1 MPKPPFVRIAD
12 DLAARIDSGE
22 LRPGDRVPSTREI
35 TQTWGV
41 AMATA
46 TKALARLRE
55 RGLVHPEPGRG
66 TLVTPRTPRESGLS
80 AQRVARPST
89 PPNQDVTAE
98 RIVRLAIEIADA
110 DGLGGLSM
118 RRIATDLGVPTM
130 SLYRHL
136 AGKDALLGG
145 MCDTVFR
152 DAPLPEPP
160 PPGWRACLEL
170 AGRAEWSLYR
180 HHPWLARTI
189 SLTRPHPTPH
199 LMLHTE
205 WVLRALDGLGL
216 DGQTMLHIAVTM
228 HGFGAGL
235 AVNVETEH
243 AAERDTGQ
251 SPQQWL
257 NERDAV
263 FTDLLRRYSM
273 PVLTRV
279 TADEDLDVTL
289 DDLFEFGL
297 ARLLDGFAALI
308 PPTP

>member
-12 DLAARIDSGE
+12 ELAARIDAGE
-22 LRPGDRVPSTREI
+22 LRAGDRVPSTREI

-55 RGLVHPEPGRG
+55 RGLVHPQPGRG
-66 TLVTPRTPRESGLS
+66 TLVTARESGLS
-80 AQRVARPST
+80 PHRVARPST
-89 PPNQDVTAE
+89 PPKQDVTAE
-98 RIVRLAIEIADA
+98 RIIRLAIEIADA
-110 DGLGGLSM
+110 DGLSGLSM
-118 RRIATDLGVPTM
+118 RRIATELGVPTM

-145 MCDTVFR
+145 MYDTVFR

-160 PPGWRACLEL
+160 PQGWRACLEL

-180 HHPWLARTI
+180 RHPWLATAV
-189 SLTRPHPTPH
+189 SLTRPQPTPH
-199 LMLHTE
+199 AMLHTE

-216 DGQTMLHIAVTM
+216 DGQTMLHVAVTM
-228 HGFGAGL
+228 HGFSAGL
-235 AVNVETEH
+235 AVNVEIEN
-243 AAERDTGQ
+243 AAVRDTGQ
-251 SPQQWL
+251 SAEQWL
-257 NERDAV
+257 EARNTV
-263 FTDLLRRYSM
+263 FDDILRRYPM
-273 PVLTRV
+273 PMLTSI
-279 TADEDLDVTL
+279 TAAPELSVTL

-297 ARLLDGFAALI
+297 ARLLDGFAALL